1 MQVWITRSQPGAD
14 RHAEALR
21 LQGYEV
27 LLQPVLDIEPIHVSE
42 LEHRFD
48 SVVFLSEHAVR
59 CGLPHLE
66 LQGSAVFAVGG
77 RTAEVLAAAGIKARA
92 PDDPSSEGLLRMPEL
107 QQVRDAR
114 ILLVCGAAGRELLA
128 PALTTRGA
136 RVEKLV
142 CYRRVPA
149 GKLTADACAVDA
161 IVAASGDGL
170 EQIAR
175 LWFAVGGRPDVALLV
190 PSARVAEKGVE
201 LGFINIH
208 DCAGADTAAV
218 LRTLQALRATGA
230 K

>member
-14 RHAEALR
+14 RHAAALR
-21 LQGYEV
+21 QRGYEV
-27 LLQPVLDIEPIHVSE
+27 LVQPVLDIEPISFE
-42 LEHRFD
+42 DPEHRFD
-48 SVVFLSEHAVR
+48 VVVFLSEQAVS
-59 CGLPHLE
+59 CGLPQLA
-66 LQGSAVFAVGG
+66 LQDAVVFAVGG
-77 RTAEVLAAAGIKARA
+77 RTAEVLAAAGVNARV
-92 PDDPSSEGLLRMPEL
+92 PQTQSSEGLLGMTEL

-114 ILLVCGAAGRELLA
+114 ILVVCGAAGRELLVPVLA
-128 PALTTRGA
+128 SRGA

-149 GKLTADACAVDA
+149 GKLAAETSTVEA

-175 LWFAVGGRPDVALLV
+175 LWFAAGGRPDVALLV
-190 PSARVAEKGVE
+190 PSARVREIGVE
-201 LGFINIH
+201 LGFVNIH

-218 LRTLQALRATGA
+218 LRTLDELRATGA